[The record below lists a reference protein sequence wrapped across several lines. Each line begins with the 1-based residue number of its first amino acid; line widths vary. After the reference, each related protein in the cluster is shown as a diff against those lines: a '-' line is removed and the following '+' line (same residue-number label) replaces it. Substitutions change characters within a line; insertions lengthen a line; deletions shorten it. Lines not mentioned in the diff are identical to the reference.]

1 MDTLKRKIER
11 GAFEVMSWS
20 GHKSDYLL
28 YAEVPAVDVPLYD
41 EYGTLVG
48 WDRRAN
54 RLGDR
59 IHIWLLDGINWAAW
73 KLWCLVEETPFSTY
87 PTYGADDK

>member
-1 MDTLKRKIER
+1 MDRLKRKIER
-11 GAFEVMSWS
+11 VTFEVMSWS

-28 YAEVPAVDVPLYD
+28 YAEVPAEDVPLHD

-48 WDRRAN
+48 WDRRAT
-54 RLGDR
+54 RLSDR

-73 KLWCLVEETPFSTY
+73 KLWCHVPGL